1 MSTKATLRI
10 DQQILDI
17 DKAICRHIGQLEALG
32 RAAAS
37 QDILKNLRDFVEH
50 IMLKVYAQG
59 CDIRND
65 WDTIR
70 EAVKY
75 VKPLPKWKDLTRF
88 HDLLQLSVSHYTP
101 DEESSERLML
111 KYYVYLLK
119 IRDILQD
126 RFSLNV
132 LTNLDKFPLHTDATL
147 QEYYNKIAEKVDAYR
162 YQSNLTSDKY
172 YIRKIKPFFVGG
184 KIYYEITFT
193 PANDYASKFDRVI
206 AFTSLEITDFYAV
219 KFAFS
224 NNRIDIL
231 GKTMPILIITG
242 WEVAIRDC
250 EFYNFTTLIRGN
262 KVSTGYSEQQGIAK
276 FLTSTGFSLT
286 ELIEFSDEVFL
297 KIKVA
302 AIRRTK
308 TVVFFQDMEHC
319 RKIIKEN
326 APGSNLLRY
335 LLHHM
340 NNKVI
345 KAQHNSEANPLLSG
359 LFAQYGSI
367 PFDDIPFNFNPR
379 ECKPRLSDLF
389 ACIPVTGREH
399 ELLARFVRNNTEING
414 QLFTPI
420 GEVKQRFGDD
430 IESAVATYYNALYY
444 KHRTNSKLV
453 IKNGH
458 IFINEYK
465 NDVRYI
471 IAELSKMAKSGIQ
484 NYSAAARAWLNEPNN
499 GVDCEQKK
507 VALTQMFENSR
518 VALVYGSAG
527 TGKSTLI
534 NHIAQFF
541 DKKKKL
547 FLAHTN
553 PAVENLKR
561 RVKASECRFSTI
573 TKFLKSSSI
582 SLDYDIIVVDECST
596 VSNNNMRG
604 ILESLFSSM
613 DTDGHRLLVLVGDTY
628 QIDSIEFGNWFD
640 IARKFVP
647 DASVCELT
655 TPWRSSDE
663 GLLKLWERVREMDG
677 KELDA
682 VLESL
687 THQGYTTNLDDS
699 IFSAAEEDEIIL
711 CLNYDGLYGINNI
724 NRFLQ
729 ESNPSPAVTWG
740 IQQYKVNDPILFN
753 DSDRFTPVIYNNMK
767 GRIIDIKVLEKDTVK
782 ERIQFDIELDIVLM
796 GTDVFGQSFQLLPNA
811 PSGNSIIRFTVT
823 KGKSADEDNPRG
835 RSSKEDIVPFQI
847 AYAVSIHKAQG
858 LEYDSVKIVI
868 TDEVDELITHNIFYT
883 AITRTR
889 NKLKIYW
896 TPEVEKKVLESIKP
910 KDIGRDVSLLRN
922 DLQSN
927 TN

>member
-1 MSTKATLRI
+1 MSLKI
-10 DQQILDI
+10 DEQIQVI
-17 DKAICRHIGQLEALG
+17 DKAICRHIDQFDVSG
-32 RAAAS
+32 RGAVS

-59 CDIRND
+59 GDIKD
-65 WDTIR
+65 GWEVIR

-75 VKPLPKWKDLTRF
+75 VKPLPKWKDLTRL
-88 HDLLQLSVSHYTP
+88 HDLLQISVSHYTP
-101 DEESSERLML
+101 DEENSERLML

-119 IRDILQD
+119 IRDILHD
-126 RFSLNV
+126 RFSLDV
-132 LTNLDKFPLHTDATL
+132 LANLDEFPLHTDATQ
-147 QEYYNKIAEKVDAYR
+147 QEYYNKIAAKVDACD

-184 KIYYEITFT
+184 KIYYEVTFT
-193 PANDYASKFDRVI
+193 PAKDYASKFDRVI
-206 AFTSLEITDFYAV
+206 AFTSLEVTDFYAV
-219 KFAFS
+219 RFALS
-224 NNRIDIL
+224 NSSIDIL

-250 EFYNFTTLIRGN
+250 EYYNFTTLIRGI
-262 KVSTGYSEQQGIAK
+262 KASTGYPEQQGIGR
-276 FLTSTGFSLT
+276 FLTSTGFSLV
-286 ELIEFSDEVFL
+286 ELIGFSDDDFT
-297 KIKVA
+297 KVKA
-302 AIRRTK
+302 AATQRTK
-308 TVVFFQDMEHC
+308 TAVFFQDLERC
-319 RKIIKEN
+319 RKIIKAN
-326 APGSNLLRY
+326 VPGSNLLRY
-335 LLHHM
+335 LLYHM

-345 KAQHNSEANPLLSG
+345 KAQYNSEANTLLSG
-359 LFAQYGSI
+359 LFVQYGSI
-367 PFDDIPFNFNPR
+367 PFDSIPFNFNPR
-379 ECKPRLSDLF
+379 ESMPRLRDLF

-420 GEVKQRFGDD
+420 GEAQERFGND
-430 IESAVATYYNALYY
+430 IETLVGAYYNALYY
-444 KHRTNSKLV
+444 KHRPNSKLV
-453 IKNGH
+453 IENGH

-471 IAELSKMAKSGIQ
+471 ITELEKLTKSGIQ
-484 NYSAAARAWLNEPNN
+484 NYSAAVRVWLNEPNN

-507 VALTQMFENSR
+507 AALTHMFENSR

-553 PAVENLKR
+553 PAVENLNR
-561 RVKASECRFSTI
+561 RVKASECKFSTI
-573 TKFLKSSSI
+573 TKFLKSSGMGM
-582 SLDYDIIVVDECST
+582 DYDIIVVDECST
-596 VSNNNMRG
+596 VSNSNMRG
-604 ILESLFSSM
+604 ILENLFTIM
-613 DTDGHRLLVLVGDTY
+613 DTDGLKLLVLVGDTY

-663 GLLKLWERVREMDG
+663 GLLKLWERVREMNG
-677 KELDA
+677 MEVDA

-699 IFSAAEEDEIIL
+699 IFSAVEDDEIIL

-729 ESNPSPAVTWG
+729 ESNLSAGVTWG
-740 IQQYKVNDPILFN
+740 IQHYKVNDPVLFN

-767 GRIIDIKVLEKDTVK
+767 GRITGIEILDKGTVK
-782 ERIQFDIELDIVLM
+782 ERIQFDIELDKVLM
-796 GTDVFGQSFQLLPNA
+796 GTDAYGQSFQLLPNA
-811 PSGNSIIRFTVT
+811 TSGNSVIRFTVN
-823 KGKSADEDNPRG
+823 KSKSADEDNPRG

-858 LEYDSVKIVI
+858 LEYGSVKIVI
-868 TDEVDELITHNIFYT
+868 TDEIDELITHNIFYT

-910 KDIGRDVSLLRN
+910 KDIGKDVSLLRN
-922 DLQSN
+922 GL
-927 TN
+927 